1 MVRYD
6 DAVGLVLIT
15 SLFKDGG
22 GRSWGGGGEGEQ
34 GAGSVCDLAW
44 CGASSLSPHSEP
56 VTTSSLLN
64 LSLASTRKAAFGP
77 QRWCQIM
84 EISQGLSAAT
94 QYM

>member
-34 GAGSVCDLAW
+34 GAGSVCDLA
-44 CGASSLSPHSEP
+44 
-56 VTTSSLLN
+56 
-64 LSLASTRKAAFGP
+64 
-77 QRWCQIM
+77 
-84 EISQGLSAAT
+84 
-94 QYM
+94 